1 MHELSIARSL
11 LEIVGRE
18 LEKSGAL
25 RLERV
30 KIEVGRMAAV
40 EPESLRFCFEACV
53 KDTPMDGARLDIV
66 EVPVTGRCSR
76 CAEEFR
82 MDGVLSPC
90 PSCGCSSIVRLTGTE
105 LKVVSITA
113 A

>member
-1 MHELSIARSL
+1 M
-11 LEIVGRE
+11 GRE

-30 KIEVGRMAAV
+30 KIKVGRMTAV

-66 EVPVTGRCSR
+66 EVPVIGRCSR

-82 MDGVLSPC
+82 MDDILSPC
-90 PSCGCSSIVRLTGTE
+90 PACGGASVVRLTGTE
-105 LKVVSITA
+105 LKLVSISA
-113 A
+113 V